1 MSQSDGNLFHFKT
14 HSDLKNI
21 IGQDLIND
29 DNIAVI
35 ELVKNGIDANAES
48 IDVTFSEGGVAVII
62 SDDGHGM
69 SLDDLENK
77 WLNIAYSEKKTKKL
91 KNRMMAGN
99 KGVGRFACDRLGQKL
114 DLFTKKLD
122 GKLLHLSLNWRSFE
136 GLKGHD
142 AIIQAVDIKINETTT
157 EYVENISGVH
167 IGGQG
172 TVLFITDLRQEWDR
186 DSLLSLKRQLQN
198 FVNPIAAFDNSVVI
212 IRLKALSEIKIDAI
226 SEPHDVINGV
236 IENTVFEKLKFNTT
250 YLECK
255 INPLGDEIT
264 TELFHEGSRIYM
276 VVEKNVVFD
285 SLKNVSLVLHFMNPY
300 KKAYF
305 KRQTGLS
312 VVEFG
317 SIFLFVNGYR
327 VSPYGDR
334 DNDWLQLNSRKAQ
347 GQSRYLG
354 SRDLLGVIN
363 IIDDESKFRI
373 ISNREGVAR
382 NEAFLQLI
390 KKPDGLIIKQIAR
403 LEKFVVEGLSWD
415 TVSEETRK
423 ILNSGV
429 LPGDSNMPEGE
440 IYVES
445 LQSKRRKIALDVL
458 KIIDA
463 SPLTTLSLDI
473 SPDVLDSLAQEKE
486 ESVNAILK
494 KFNAFEGNVVG
505 HDVKLALNK
514 IHEEFDKQKIALTK
528 AKKTVSIKE
537 RHVEK
542 LKGVARNL
550 STDNKNLERKILT
563 QQTEVLFSRLSTG
576 TDYDQLLL
584 LHHQSK
590 LKANTIKGYLDRAIS
605 ILKTTDDKNK
615 VFDLLEK
622 ALINTRKIITV
633 NNFATK
639 ANFKMTTENMNADIA
654 SFIQQYM
661 ENVASENTAQ
671 NLKVNVSRVFSD
683 PFIVKFKPIDIAI
696 IFDNLA
702 SNSTRSKST
711 VFNVE
716 LSLESENILKVAV
729 SDNGIGLNSTISP
742 PSAIFERGV
751 TTTSGSGLGL
761 YHVKQTIEQINGT
774 IELLETDGIGFN
786 LLMRI
791 YK

>member
-212 IRLKALSEIKIDAI
+212 IRLKARSEIKIDAI

-264 TELFHEGSRIYM
+264 TELFHEGSRIYR

-347 GQSRYLG
+347 GQNRYLG

>member
-1 MSQSDGNLFHFKT
+1 MSQLDGNLFHFKT

-35 ELVKNGIDANAES
+35 ELVKNGIDANAEK
-48 IDVTFSEGGVAVII
+48 IDVTFSEAGDAIII

-114 DLFTKKLD
+114 DLFTKKFN
-122 GKLLHLSLNWRSFE
+122 GELLHLSLNWRSFE

-142 AIIQAVDIKINETTT
+142 AIIQAVDIKIKKVTT
-157 EYVENISGVH
+157 EYVSNITNTH
-167 IGGQG
+167 IDEHG
-172 TVLFITDLRQEWDR
+172 TILFITDLRQSWNR
-186 DSLLSLKRQLQN
+186 DDLLSLKRQLQN

-212 IRLKALSEIKIDAI
+212 IRLNAPSELKIDAV
-226 SEPHDVINGV
+226 SESHDVINGV
-236 IENTVFEKLKFNTT
+236 VENTVFEKLKFNTT

-255 INPLGDEIT
+255 INSLGDEVA
-264 TELFHEGSRIYM
+264 TELFHEGSRIYR
-276 VVEKNVVFD
+276 VVEKNVAFD
-285 SLKNVSLVLHFMNPY
+285 SLKNISLVLHFMNPY

-347 GQSRYLG
+347 GQNRYLG
-354 SRDLLGVIN
+354 NRDLLGVIN
-363 IIDDESKFRI
+363 IIDDENKFRI

-382 NEAFLQLI
+382 NEAFIQLI

-403 LEKFVVEGLSWD
+403 LEKFVIEGLSWD

-423 ILNSGV
+423 ILNSGI
-429 LPGDSNMPEGE
+429 LPGDSDMPEGE
-440 IYVES
+440 IYAQS
-445 LQSKRRKIALDVL
+445 LQSKRRRIALDVL

-473 SPDVLDSLAQEKE
+473 SPEVLDSLAQEKE

-505 HDVKLALNK
+505 HDVKLALNR
-514 IHEEFDKQKIALTK
+514 IYEEFDKQKIALTK
-528 AKKTVSIKE
+528 ANKTVSIKE

-542 LKGVARNL
+542 LREVARNL
-550 STDNKNLERKILT
+550 STDNKKLESKILT
-563 QQTEVLFSRLSTG
+563 QQAEVLFSRLSTG

-605 ILKTTDDKNK
+605 ILKTTDDKSK

-639 ANFKMTTENMNADIA
+639 ANFKMTTENINADIA

-671 NLKVNVSRVFSD
+671 NLKVNVSRRFLE

-702 SNSTRSKST
+702 SNSTRAKST

-729 SDNGIGLNSTISP
+729 SDNGIGLNSSINP
-742 PSAIFERGV
+742 PSAVFERGV

-774 IELLETDGIGFN
+774 IELLESDRIGFN